1 MLFDA
6 LCYALSGFFMKFSD
20 EAMDTKNNNVLAII
34 TGLLCVFFTVLVC
47 ATSMD
52 AVFVFVSI
60 LIGTA
65 LAKKVDSI
73 NHIISAIIFILLL
86 YIIAPQFW
94 AILLNEFGWIWLML
108 CIIAAYIDEKGN
120 DFSDNKEENN
130 EEVTLVDK
138 FFKYRY
144 ALKVTVLII
153 SLIGLLF
160 RFFSITQGIY
170 LFNPM
175 TFICFYLFDLSY
187 EFVGL
192 YFDRFY
198 DLF

>member
-20 EAMDTKNNNVLAII
+20 EAMDTKNNKVLAII

-52 AVFVFVSI
+52 AVFIFVSI

-160 RFFSITQGIY
+160 RFFSITRGIY

>member
-1 MLFDA
+1 
-6 LCYALSGFFMKFSD
+6 
-20 EAMDTKNNNVLAII
+20 
-34 TGLLCVFFTVLVC
+34 
-47 ATSMD
+47 
-52 AVFVFVSI
+52 
-60 LIGTA
+60 
-65 LAKKVDSI
+65 
-73 NHIISAIIFILLL
+73 
-86 YIIAPQFW
+86 
-94 AILLNEFGWIWLML
+94 ML

-160 RFFSITQGIY
+160 RFFSITQEIY

>member
-20 EAMDTKNNNVLAII
+20 EAMDTKNNKVLAII

-52 AVFVFVSI
+52 AVFIFVSI

-86 YIIAPQFW
+86 YII
-94 AILLNEFGWIWLML
+94 
-108 CIIAAYIDEKGN
+108 D
-120 DFSDNKEENN
+120 
-130 EEVTLVDK
+130 
-138 FFKYRY
+138 
-144 ALKVTVLII
+144 
-153 SLIGLLF
+153 
-160 RFFSITQGIY
+160 
-170 LFNPM
+170 
-175 TFICFYLFDLSY
+175 
-187 EFVGL
+187 
-192 YFDRFY
+192 
-198 DLF
+198 